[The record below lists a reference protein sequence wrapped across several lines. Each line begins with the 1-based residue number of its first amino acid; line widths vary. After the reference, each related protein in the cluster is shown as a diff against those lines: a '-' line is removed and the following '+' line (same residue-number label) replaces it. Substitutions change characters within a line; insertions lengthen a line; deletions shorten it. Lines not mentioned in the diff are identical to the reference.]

1 MQFCHFR
8 AEKRFNSRS
17 HNCIGGGQLKKT
29 TMYMNGTPGPLLVF
43 IPYIISISQMD
54 VGGGPAAVVGGGA
67 APAAVPATGYFLL
80 LRKNFEKKL
89 FPL

>member
-1 MQFCHFR
+1 
-8 AEKRFNSRS
+8 
-17 HNCIGGGQLKKT
+17 
-29 TMYMNGTPGPLLVF
+29 MYMNGTPGPLLVF

-67 APAAVPATGYFLL
+67 APAAVPATGYF
-80 LRKNFEKKL
+80 FTTEKKL